1 MVPRYVDLVAA
12 LPRTPT
18 EKVEKAVLRERGVTT
33 TTWDGE
39 AATRS

>member
-1 MVPRYVDLVAA
+1 MLPRYVDLVDE

-18 EKVEKAVLRERGVTT
+18 EKVEKAVLRERGVTP

-39 AATRS
+39 AAARS